1 VVSIVGGDKMHV
13 ASGNTGSA
21 LSGGGTDESA
31 DVSASDNE
39 NSWTYNFGACTIT
52 LGYIK
57 EMSEKGYFVNGE
69 ARAPWEEIMLE
80 PDEDKA
86 IMYEDFFITG
96 LRMPPHP
103 TFVDIY

>member
-1 VVSIVGGDKMHV
+1 
-13 ASGNTGSA
+13 
-21 LSGGGTDESA
+21 
-31 DVSASDNE
+31 
-39 NSWTYNFGACTIT
+39 
-52 LGYIK
+52 
-57 EMSEKGYFVNGE
+57 MSEKGYFVNGE